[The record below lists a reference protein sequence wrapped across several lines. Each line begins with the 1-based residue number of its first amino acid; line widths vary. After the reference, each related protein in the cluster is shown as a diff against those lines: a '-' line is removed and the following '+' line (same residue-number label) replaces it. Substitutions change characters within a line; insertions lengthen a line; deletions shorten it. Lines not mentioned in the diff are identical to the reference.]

1 VPPLKVAHSFL
12 NWYNMVDASLT
23 LINAVSVHAVGNKL
37 LGEELVLSDDVLQL
51 GGDKIRSNLLTYFF
65 SSFNS
70 PEYHCFNFDNEGATP
85 SIVYPL
91 IKEIFADPELLHD
104 RSIDLAKHLYEVSQ
118 HHHIKSGDLFV
129 GHFSGIVIERKTYD
143 VVGLFK
149 CETKESYLKLKKE
162 SGSFKLSDDEGIN
175 IRKLDKGCII
185 LNDNEAEGYR
195 VLVVDNTNK
204 SDANFWKNAFLG
216 VSVLS
221 DAFHHT
227 HNFMNL
233 TRQFVGD
240 QLDEEFSVSKAD
252 KIDLLNKS
260 MDFFKSRE
268 QFNQHEFEAEV
279 LEDPTVI
286 ESFRKYEKN
295 FMSDQD
301 IVDNFEISAQAVKRQ
316 ARVFKSVLKL
326 DKNFHIY
333 IHGNRDLIE
342 KGFDEVKNRHYYKIY
357 FDEES

>member
-1 VPPLKVAHSFL
+1 
-12 NWYNMVDASLT
+12 MVDASLT

-37 LGEELVLSDDVLQL
+37 LGEELVLSDDVLEL
-51 GGDKIRSNLLTYFF
+51 TGDKIRSHLLTYFF

-70 PEYHCFNFDNEGATP
+70 PEYHSFEIDREDGGSNVVFP
-85 SIVYPL
+85 F
-91 IKEIFADPELLHD
+91 IKEIFGDPSLLHD

-118 HHHIKSGDLFV
+118 HHHIKSGELFV
-129 GHFSGIVIERKTYD
+129 GHFSGVVIERKSFD
-143 VVGLFK
+143 VIGLFK

-162 SGSFKLSDDEGIN
+162 SGGFKLKDDEGIN
-175 IRKLDKGCII
+175 IRKLDKGCLI
-185 LNDNEAEGYR
+185 LNDNEAEGYK
-195 VLVVDNTNK
+195 VLIVDNTNR
-204 SDANFWKNAFLG
+204 SEAHFWKNDFLG
-216 VSVLS
+216 VTAG
-221 DAFHHT
+221 DAFNHT

-260 MDFFKSRE
+260 MDFFKSRD

-342 KGFDEVKNRHYYKIY
+342 KGYDEVRNRHYYKIY

>member
-1 VPPLKVAHSFL
+1 
-12 NWYNMVDASLT
+12 MVDASLT

-37 LGEELVLSDDVLQL
+37 LGEELELSDAVLHL
-51 GGDKIRSNLLTYFF
+51 AGDKLRSQLLTYFF
-65 SSFNS
+65 SGFNS
-70 PEYHCFNFDNEGATP
+70 PEYHSFDIEKEDASPN
-85 SIVYPL
+85 IVYSFV
-91 IKEIFADPELLHD
+91 KEIFANPSLLHE
-104 RSIDLAKHLYEVSQ
+104 RSVDLAQHLYDVSQ

-129 GHFSGIVIERKTYD
+129 GHFSGLVIERKSFD
-143 VVGLFK
+143 AVGLFK
-149 CETKESYLKLKKE
+149 CETKESYLKLRKE
-162 SGSFKLSDDEGIN
+162 AGHFKLSDDEGIN
-175 IRKLDKGCII
+175 ITKLDKGCLI
-185 LNDNEAEGYR
+185 LNDEEAQGYK
-195 VLVVDNTNK
+195 VLIVDNTNR
-204 SDANFWKNAFLG
+204 SEAQFWKNDFLG
-216 VSVLS
+216 VSVWS

-227 HNFMNL
+227 HNFMSL

-252 KIDLLNKS
+252 KIDLLNRS
-260 MDFFKSRE
+260 MDFFKSRD

-286 ESFRKYEKN
+286 ESFRKYEKH

-301 IVDNFEISAQAVKRQ
+301 IVDNFEISAHAVKRQ
-316 ARVFKSVLKL
+316 ARVYKSVLKL

-342 KGFDEVKNRHYYKIY
+342 KGFDEARNRHYYKIY

>member
-1 VPPLKVAHSFL
+1 
-12 NWYNMVDASLT
+12 MVDASLT

-37 LGEELVLSDDVLQL
+37 LGEELELSNAVLQL
-51 GGDKIRSNLLTYFF
+51 AGDKIRSQLLTYFF
-65 SSFNS
+65 SGFNS
-70 PEYHCFNFDNEGATP
+70 PEYHSFDIEKEDASPNL
-85 SIVYPL
+85 VYSL
-91 IKEIFADPELLHD
+91 VNEIFANPNLLHE
-104 RSIDLAKHLYEVSQ
+104 RSVDLAHHLYEVSQ

-129 GHFSGIVIERKTYD
+129 GHFSGIVIERKSFEA
-143 VVGLFK
+143 VGLFK
-149 CETKESYLKLKKE
+149 CETKESYLKLKKQA
-162 SGSFKLSDDEGIN
+162 GHFKLSDDEGIN
-175 IRKLDKGCII
+175 IRKLDKGCLI
-185 LNDNEAEGYR
+185 LNDEEAQGYK
-195 VLVVDNTNK
+195 VLIVDNTNR
-204 SDANFWKNAFLG
+204 SEAQFWKNDFLG
-216 VSVLS
+216 VSAWS

-252 KIDLLNKS
+252 KIDMLNRS
-260 MDFFKSRE
+260 MDFFKSRD

-279 LEDPTVI
+279 LEDPSVI
-286 ESFRKYEKN
+286 ESFRKYEKH
-295 FMSDQD
+295 FKSDQD

-342 KGFDEVKNRHYYKIY
+342 KGFDEARNRHYYKIY

>member
-1 VPPLKVAHSFL
+1 
-12 NWYNMVDASLT
+12 MVDASLT
-23 LINAVSVHAVGNKL
+23 SINAVSVHAVGNKL
-37 LGEELVLSDDVLQL
+37 LGEDLQLSGDVLQL
-51 GGDKIRSNLLTYFF
+51 AGDKIRSHLLTYFF

-70 PEYHCFNFDNEGATP
+70 PEYHSFDLNKEDASP
-85 SIVYPL
+85 VIVYPL
-91 IKEIFADPELLHD
+91 IKEIFADPGVLHD
-104 RSIDLAKHLYEVSQ
+104 RSVALAKHLYEVSQ

-129 GHFSGIVIERKTYD
+129 GHFSGVVVERKTFNA
-143 VVGLFK
+143 VGLFK

-162 SGSFKLSDDEGIN
+162 SGRFKLSDDEGIN
-175 IRKLDKGCII
+175 IRKLDKGCLI
-185 LNDNEAEGYR
+185 LNEEEAEGYR
-195 VLVVDNTNK
+195 VLIVDNTNR
-204 SDANFWKNAFLG
+204 SEANFWKNDFLG
-216 VSVLS
+216 VSVGS

-260 MDFFKSRE
+260 MNFFKSRD

-286 ESFRKYEKN
+286 ESFRKYEKH
-295 FMSDQD
+295 FMTDQD
-301 IVDNFEISAQAVKRQ
+301 IVDNFEISAHAVKRQ

-342 KGFDEVKNRHYYKIY
+342 KGFDEARNRHYYKIY